1 MHQQTA
7 SKQNGLRG
15 EPNVFVLAPQEPVLL
30 DQDRVVELFVDLGE
44 IGAQS
49 TVSAT
54 LSDIRDRVGL
64 LPIEYARGT
73 WEGLE
78 GLALEVAALASSI
91 GFVSCETAAN
101 HVASCAKSRSANDIP
116 PVIARLDRVCAMPR
130 PTAWGSQGLS
140 G

>member
-7 SKQNGLRG
+7 SKQNGLRR

-78 GLALEVAALASSI
+78 GLALEVAALAASI
-91 GFVSCETAAN
+91 GFVSCQTAAR
-101 HVASCAKSRSANDIP
+101 HVASCAASHSANDIP

-130 PTAWGSQGLS
+130 PTAWGSQGVS

>member
-1 MHQQTA
+1 MQQSSA
-7 SKQNGLRG
+7 STQHELSG
-15 EPNVFVLAPQEPVLL
+15 EPNVVVLAPQEPVVL

-49 TVSAT
+49 TVSST

-78 GLALEVAALASSI
+78 GLAQEVAALAASI
-91 GFVSCETAAN
+91 GFISCETAAQ
-101 HVASCAKSRSANDIP
+101 HVAVCAQAHSANDIP

-130 PTAWGSQGLS
+130 PTAWGSQGIS

>member
-7 SKQNGLRG
+7 SKQHILRG
-15 EPNVFVLAPQEPVLL
+15 EPNIVVLAPSEPVIL

-54 LSDIRDRVGL
+54 LGDIRDRVGL
-64 LPIEYARGT
+64 LPIEFARGT

-78 GLALEVAALASSI
+78 GLALEVAALAASI
-91 GFVSCETAAN
+91 GFVSCQTAAH
-101 HVASCAKSRSANDIP
+101 HVAACAQVHSANDMP